1 MYAIPEVH
9 VSPTFVPSE
18 PEDIR
23 SIPSISTSSQ
33 SETHLFKSE
42 EVSNQLKC
50 QQFFLDQLENKMPN
64 EDYELM
70 GYGNGG
76 YQVEEPKTTTV
87 SQSNK
92 KKKLSKNFGNN
103 LWIAKLAILGSS
115 LIAATGIAL
124 GVATAVSKSK
134 KK

>member
-1 MYAIPEVH
+1 M
-9 VSPTFVPSE
+9 
-18 PEDIR
+18 
-23 SIPSISTSSQ
+23 
-33 SETHLFKSE
+33 
-42 EVSNQLKC
+42 SNQLKC

-87 SQSNK
+87 SQSNN